1 MNVERAIRQDDRPA
15 RPGRA
20 SAYRPLVIRLLS
32 LLGVLVVWLVA
43 AALMDSPLFP
53 GPREVLGFAAGEI
66 ASGTMLWQL
75 GITLA
80 RVAAAFCI
88 AFAIGSAIGLFMGR
102 SRLANHVMDP
112 LLILFLNIPAL
123 VIIIL
128 AYVWMGLTEA
138 AAITAVALNKI
149 PTVAVTVREGARA
162 LSPGLDDM
170 ASVFRISPGNRL
182 RHVVLPQLQPYFAAA
197 ARSGIALIWKIV
209 LVVELLGRP
218 NGVGFQLH
226 LYFQLFDVTG
236 ILAYTLAFVAIMLC
250 IDLFMVQPLEKRATR
265 WRLRSA

>member
-1 MNVERAIRQDDRPA
+1 MNVERAIHQEDRPA
-15 RPGRA
+15 RTR
-20 SAYRPLVIRLLS
+20 RPAAVGPLAVRLLS
-32 LLGVLVVWLVA
+32 LLGVLIAWLVA

-53 GPREVLGFAAGEI
+53 GPREVLAFMAGEI
-66 ASGTMLWQL
+66 GSGAMPWQV

-102 SRLANHVMDP
+102 SRLANQVMDP

-149 PTVAVTVREGARA
+149 PNVAVTVREGARA
-162 LSPGLDDM
+162 LSSGLDDM
-170 ASVFRISPGNRL
+170 AAVFRLSAGQRL

-209 LVVELLGRP
+209 LVVELLGRS

-236 ILAYTLAFVAIMLC
+236 ILAYTLAFVVVMLC
-250 IDLFMVQPLEKRATR
+250 IDIFMVQPLEQRATR
-265 WRLRSA
+265 WRLRPA